1 MLNKKIV
8 LSIILFVIASNIDLT
23 AQCAMCKAAAESSLK
38 SDSRAIA
45 RGLNS
50 GILYLMTIPYILL
63 AFIFKNQIKTL
74 LQIWFKKKKTTS

>member
-1 MLNKKIV
+1 MYVINKKI
-8 LSIILFVIASNIDLT
+8 IILIVVFILISNCDLS

-63 AFIFKNQIKTL
+63 AFIFRSQIKTL
-74 LQIWFKKKKTTS
+74 FQM

>member
-1 MLNKKIV
+1 MLNKKLILFIIV
-8 LSIILFVIASNIDLT
+8 FVIASNVDLS

-63 AFIFKNQIKTL
+63 AFIFRHQIKTL
-74 LQIWFKKKKTTS
+74 LQIWFKKKKTT